1 MKKIFERSAVVFLT
15 LGLVF
20 WLSSCLDSGN
30 TTDPVVELL
39 KDIETIDKYLA
50 DNNLTA
56 IKDPT
61 GVRIVVT
68 QTGSNELPAMV
79 TNTVD
84 VDYVG
89 KVFDTGATFEAGNA
103 KGVLRGFI
111 GGWQIALAL
120 IPPGTHA
127 TLYIPPYWA
136 YGDVDKGSIPANSIL
151 TFDIAF
157 KDKVETSQESQKL
170 VADTIAIDTYLT
182 SKSIDAVKD
191 SSGLRYVVTQLGTG
205 APATSLYNKV
215 KLNFKYKIL
224 TDDTKVVAQ
233 GEREPSSDFDSR
245 VADYIHGM
253 KIALFQL
260 PTGSKATLYVPSG
273 LAYGP
278 SEAKDGGITVVPAN
292 SNLIVEFE
300 FVGIVEP

>member
-1 MKKIFERSAVVFLT
+1 MAVVCLT

-61 GVRIVVT
+61 GVRIVIT
-68 QTGSNELPAMV
+68 QAGGDELPAMV

-89 KVFDTGATFEAGNA
+89 KVFDTGATFETGNT
-103 KGVLRGFI
+103 KGVLRGYI
-111 GGWQIALAL
+111 AGWQIALAL

-127 TLYIPPYWA
+127 TLYIPPYWG

-151 TFDIAF
+151 TFEIAF
-157 KDKVETSQESQKL
+157 KNKVETSQESQKL
-170 VADTIAIDTYLT
+170 AADTIAIDNYLDI
-182 SKSIDAVKD
+182 K
-191 SSGLRYVVTQLGTG
+191 
-205 APATSLYNKV
+205 
-215 KLNFKYKIL
+215 KY
-224 TDDTKVVAQ
+224 
-233 GEREPSSDFDSR
+233 
-245 VADYIHGM
+245 
-253 KIALFQL
+253 
-260 PTGSKATLYVPSG
+260 
-273 LAYGP
+273 
-278 SEAKDGGITVVPAN
+278 
-292 SNLIVEFE
+292 
-300 FVGIVEP
+300 